1 MGALENIQS
10 AWAVQG
16 EQEVNSILENLGRL
30 LRKDGIWVGLS
41 GMGRA
46 LLVCRGEMDVTS
58 RGNNLS
64 KVLEAEYGEMTDL
77 WGQSESCMED
87 VLGEKAQEVGK
98 GQKAT
103 GLWHQAEGFFL
114 YPVGSQQIS
123 AFE

>member
-1 MGALENIQS
+1 
-10 AWAVQG
+10 
-16 EQEVNSILENLGRL
+16 
-30 LRKDGIWVGLS
+30 
-41 GMGRA
+41 
-46 LLVCRGEMDVTS
+46 
-58 RGNNLS
+58 
-64 KVLEAEYGEMTDL
+64 
-77 WGQSESCMED
+77 MED